1 MSSASTSTAPPP
13 MPDVTVKLSD
23 GIRDITVEINGSD
36 DDPLGRAE
44 AAAVR
49 LYDVALANAP
59 GDRRAGFNGW
69 ALSSDTE
76 RGHEE

>member
-1 MSSASTSTAPPP
+1 

-23 GIRDITVEINGSD
+23 GIRDVTVEIHGGD

-49 LYDVALANAP
+49 LYGVATASSPA
-59 GDRRAGFNGW
+59 DRRTGFGGW

-76 RGHEE
+76 RSPEET

>member
-1 MSSASTSTAPPP
+1 

-23 GIRDITVEINGSD
+23 GIREITVEINDSD

-44 AAAVR
+44 AAALR
-49 LYDVALANAP
+49 LYGVVNTGAFS
-59 GDRRAGFNGW
+59 DRPAGFNTW

-76 RGHEE
+76 RSPEES

>member
-1 MSSASTSTAPPP
+1 

-23 GIRDITVEINGSD
+23 GVREVTVEIAGSD

-44 AAAVR
+44 DVAVR
-49 LYDVALANAP
+49 LYRVATAGSPP
-59 GDRRAGFNGW
+59 GHRAGFAGW

-76 RGHEE
+76 RSPEE

>member
-1 MSSASTSTAPPP
+1 

-23 GIRDITVEINGSD
+23 GIREISVEINGSD

-49 LYDVALANAP
+49 LLGVAAGTAP
-59 GDRRAGFNGW
+59 AGQRTGFAGW

-76 RGHEE
+76 RSPEE

>member
-1 MSSASTSTAPPP
+1 

-23 GIRDITVEINGSD
+23 GIREISVEINGSD

-44 AAAVR
+44 AAVVR
-49 LYDVALANAP
+49 LLGVAAGATQT
-59 GDRRAGFNGW
+59 GQRAGFAGW

-76 RGHEE
+76 RSPEE